1 MPQATMLWH
10 VAVAIALGA
19 FRICRRHAMQGAWD
33 HLQLKLCH
41 RGVDHCEALLVE
53 HHTKGKP

>member
-1 MPQATMLWH
+1 MLWH
-10 VAVAIALGA
+10 VPVAVALGT
-19 FRICRRHAMQGAWD
+19 FRICRLHAMQGARC